1 MCEGI
6 SLISLVTDTYGDVTS
21 HPACGMDATQARAR
35 VHTFLVFAGQ
45 LCWTVIV
52 ENTLR
57 AAVWRTANHI
67 WLAGAVTAIPLS
79 SWRIRVWATWVGV
92 ARIFLYNW
100 FHS

>member
-1 MCEGI
+1 M
-6 SLISLVTDTYGDVTS
+6 ISLVTDTYGDVTS

-35 VHTFLVFAGQ
+35 VHTPLVFTGQ
-45 LCWTVIV
+45 LGWTVIV
-52 ENTLR
+52 EYTLR
-57 AAVWRTANHI
+57 MAVWRIANHV

-92 ARIFLYNW
+92 AGIFLYNW